1 MDKIKLE
8 EIVKNSKT
16 QTECLRKLGLRA
28 AGGNFNTLKKYLKK
42 YNINVDHF
50 NPDEVRN
57 EKLNKLTKESTIKL
71 DDILIQES
79 SYNRSRLKE
88 RLYVSGIKVRN
99 CELCGQGEEWMGKK
113 MSLIID
119 HINGVWNDNRIENLR
134 IVCPNCN
141 ATLPTHCGKN
151 FKIKTHKEDMRKVF
165 TKNKE
170 DYYKGRRKTER
181 PDYNILMT
189 EIENL
194 GYVQTGKKYNV
205 SDNTIRKWVKYYQKY
220 ENGFIV

>member
-1 MDKIKLE
+1 MDKTKLE

-16 QTECLRKLGLRA
+16 QTECLHKLGLRA
-28 AGGNFNTLKKYLKK
+28 AGGNFNTLKKYIKK
-42 YNINVDHF
+42 YNIDVTHF
-50 NPDEVRN
+50 NSDEVRI
-57 EKLNKLTKESTIKL
+57 EKLNLSTKNRKIQLNE
-71 DDILIQES
+71 ILVEGS
-79 SYNRSRLKE
+79 FYNRSRMKE
-88 RLYVSGIKVRN
+88 RLYECGIKERN

-141 ATLPTHCGKN
+141 ATLSTHCGK
-151 FKIKTHKEDMRKVF
+151 KLKTKECNQDMRKVF

-170 DYYKGRRKTER
+170 DFYKNRRKSER
-181 PDYNILMT
+181 PDYNTLID
-189 EIENL
+189 EIEKF

-205 SDNTIRKWVKYYQKY
+205 SDNAIRKWVKYYEKY
-220 ENGFIV
+220 NNGFVV

>member
-16 QTECLRKLGLRA
+16 QTECLLKLGLRA

-50 NPDEVRN
+50 NPDEVRI
-57 EKLNKLTKESTIKL
+57 EKLSKLTKKSTIKL

-88 RLYVSGIKVRN
+88 RLYESGIKVRN

-170 DYYKGRRKTER
+170 EYYKGRRKTER
-181 PDYNILMT
+181 PNYNILMT

-205 SDNTIRKWVKYYQKY
+205 SDNTIRKWIKYYQKY

>member
-1 MDKIKLE
+1 MDKIKLD

-16 QTECLRKLGLRA
+16 QTECLHKLGLRA

-50 NPDEVRN
+50 NPDEVRI
-57 EKLNKLTKESTIKL
+57 EKLNQSSKEKTIQL
-71 DDILIQES
+71 DDILTEES

-88 RLYVSGIKVRN
+88 RLYESGIKKRN

-151 FKIKTHKEDMRKVF
+151 TKSKTHKEDMRKIF
-165 TKNKE
+165 TKEKE
-170 DYYKGRRKTER
+170 EYYKSRRKTER
-181 PDYNILMT
+181 PDYNNLMD
-189 EIENL
+189 EIEKF
-194 GYVQTGKKYNV
+194 GYVETGKKYNV
-205 SDNTIRKWVKYYQKY
+205 SDNAIRKWIKYYQKY
-220 ENGFIV
+220 NNGFIV

>member
-220 ENGFIV
+220 ENGFVV

>member
-8 EIVKNSKT
+8 KIVKISKT
-16 QTECLRKLGLRA
+16 QTECLHKLGLRA

-50 NPDEVRN
+50 NPHEVRIQ
-57 EKLNKLTKESTIKL
+57 KLNKLTKENTIKL
-71 DDILIQES
+71 EDILIEES
-79 SYNRSRLKE
+79 SYNRGSLKE
-88 RLYVSGIKVRN
+88 RLYESGIKVRN
-99 CELCGQGEEWMGKK
+99 CEICGQGEEWMGKK

-119 HINGVWNDNRIENLR
+119 HINGVWNDNRIGNLR

-151 FKIKTHKEDMRKVF
+151 LKIKTHKEDMRKVF

-170 DYYKGRRKTER
+170 EYYKGRRKTER
-181 PDYNILMT
+181 PDYNVLMT

-220 ENGFIV
+220 NNGFIV